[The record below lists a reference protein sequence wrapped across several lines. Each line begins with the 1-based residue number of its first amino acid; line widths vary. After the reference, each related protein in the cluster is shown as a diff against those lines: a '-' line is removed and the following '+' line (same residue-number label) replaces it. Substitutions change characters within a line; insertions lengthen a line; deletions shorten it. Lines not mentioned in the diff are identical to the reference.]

1 MRLTGVAAVLAL
13 GALACGKKGD
23 QAQASAAPAT
33 PAAAPATAAAAE
45 PTGPVVEVKMMG
57 AGSVYKFDPSTITVP
72 AGGTVRFINVEG
84 GPHNVSFYA
93 DSIPAGAA
101 EKLNAAMANRM
112 DNLAGPFLINPNDH
126 YDVSIAGL
134 IFRLCRGSCCRSGCS
149 SLPPRHPSTLRRRRS
164 NGCGRCQRLASRSIA
179 TVTRW

>member
-13 GALACGKKGD
+13 GALACGKKD
-23 QAQASAAPAT
+23 QGQANAAVAT
-33 PAAAPATAAAAE
+33 PAAAAPATAAAAE

-57 AGSVYKFDPSTITVP
+57 SGQVYKFDPSTITVP

-101 EKLNAAMANRM
+101 EKLNAAMTNRM
-112 DNLAGPFLINPNDH
+112 DNLAGPFLINVNDH
-126 YDVSIAGL
+126 YDVSFAGL
-134 IFRLCRGSCCRSGCS
+134 PTGTYKGFCTPHQALGMHFV
-149 SLPPRHPSTLRRRRS
+149 L
-164 NGCGRCQRLASRSIA
+164 
-179 TVTRW
+179 TVK